1 VRRFGVA
8 VKHPPPLKAAAAST
22 LSCRAPDGRRSPRP
36 PAGVVATIVVVAILG
51 HYANEAVKRATA
63 AKPVA

>member
-1 VRRFGVA
+1 VV
-8 VKHPPPLKAAAAST
+8 VWAAAHASQLDLKDT
-22 LSCRAPDGRRSPRP
+22 NQTWMFV
-36 PAGVVATIVVVAILG
+36 AGVVATIVVVAILG